1 MASTKLDGAGSAKM
15 HVLEDAMAG
24 MQRLHGLVE
33 QMAMAIK
40 RHENSAMFG
49 LQIRRAASP
58 LIGQLKPQFGMLAD
72 GVTAMV
78 LVATRGGSEQ
88 VKLRSLRESVA
99 SLRQQL
105 DIAAN
110 KVKEQ
115 HSVEIEISAD

>member
-1 MASTKLDGAGSAKM
+1 MAGTKLDGAGSAKM
-15 HVLEDAMAG
+15 HVLEEAMAG
-24 MQRLHGLVE
+24 LQRLHGLVE

-40 RHENSAMFG
+40 RQENSGMYG

-58 LIGQLKPQFGMLAD
+58 LVGQLKPQFGMLSD

-78 LVATRGGSEQ
+78 LVATRGGNEQ

-99 SLRQQL
+99 SLRQQI
-105 DIAAN
+105 DIAAS

-115 HSVEIEISAD
+115 HSVEIQISAD

>member
-1 MASTKLDGAGSAKM
+1 
-15 HVLEDAMAG
+15 
-24 MQRLHGLVE
+24 
-33 QMAMAIK
+33 
-40 RHENSAMFG
+40 MFG

-78 LVATRGGSEQ
+78 LVATRGGNEQ

-110 KVKEQ
+110 KVKEH
-115 HSVEIEISAD
+115 HSVEIEMSAD

>member
-1 MASTKLDGAGSAKM
+1 MAGTKLDGAGAAKM
-15 HVLEDAMAG
+15 HVLEEAIAG
-24 MQRLHGLVE
+24 LQKLHGLVE
-33 QMAMAIK
+33 QMGMAIK
-40 RHENSAMFG
+40 RHEPANMYG

-72 GVTAMV
+72 AVTSMV

-105 DIAAN
+105 DIATN

-115 HSVEIEISAD
+115 HSEEIQLSAD